1 MARKCFFSFHYKPD
15 SVRAA
20 RVRNI
25 GVIEGNEPAKDNDWE
40 KVIGGGDKAIEKWIN
55 DQMTGKTC
63 LVLLVGENT
72 ANRKWINHEIVKAWN
87 EGLGVVAIRIHGLV
101 NFDGE
106 TALPGDNP
114 LDFIKFASGTK
125 KLSEVAKCYNP
136 SGVDSKARYNWIAD
150 NIAALVEEAI
160 TIRKNY
166 K

>member
-40 KVIGGGDKAIEKWIN
+40 KVVGGGDKAIENWIS
-55 DQMTGKTC
+55 DQMEGKTC
-63 LVLLVGENT
+63 LVLLVGEKT
-72 ANRKWINHEIVKAWN
+72 ANRKWINHEIIKAWN
-87 EGLGVVAIRIHGLV
+87 DGLGVVAIRIHGLV
-101 NFDGE
+101 NFDGD
-106 TALPGDNP
+106 TALQGANP
-114 LDFIKFASGTK
+114 LEFITLANGTK

-136 SGVDSKARYNWIAD
+136 SGADSKARYNWIAD
-150 NIAALVEEAI
+150 HIGAMVEEAI